1 MTRLERPMGSRRMR
15 LRLLSSL
22 LVLTLSVSGHAAPA
36 DAASESFH
44 RWFRCGMR
52 YWTPCQPAVRA
63 PDVPAGDPPPA
74 SQQSVESTLSP
85 AELALWGTPVVG
97 PGGAM
102 SYQLPPQPLL
112 DLFRAPGDE
121 TARVYLQAWKDK
133 AGRRE
138 EAFAAIRRVAPQL
151 GFAHGPS
158 ALDDPT
164 SAVPPAWGVFSPELA
179 SSNAASSLLSFP
191 GGAVLSSHDLD
202 TSPTDTA
209 EVTMRDRTAAHAR
222 SETTPPSAPS
232 RRASSIVPAAMTTQ
246 SRPGQQTRVFYF
258 FSPRCPSCA
267 QQTPVLNTVTRGRQ
281 DVIGVAMDT
290 DREELLAHVQQMHIG
305 FPVTLD
311 QGESK
316 TFGVTAYPTLI
327 VLDAAGKATR
337 LQGLVARG
345 ALERLLGGGA

>member
-1 MTRLERPMGSRRMR
+1 MMRLERPTGSRRMR
-15 LRLLSSL
+15 LPLLSSL
-22 LVLTLSVSGHAAPA
+22 LVLAVSVSGHVAPA
-36 DAASESFH
+36 GAASESFH
-44 RWFRCGMR
+44 RWFRCGLR
-52 YWTPCQPAVRA
+52 YWTPCQPTVQV
-63 PDVPAGDPPPA
+63 PDVPAGDSAPE
-74 SQQSVESTLSP
+74 SQQSVEPTLSP

-112 DLFRAPGDE
+112 DLFRAPSDE
-121 TARVYLQAWKDK
+121 TASAYLQAWKDK

-164 SAVPPAWGVFSPELA
+164 STAPSVWGVSSPELT
-179 SSNAASSLLSFP
+179 SSGSASSLLSFP
-191 GGAVLSSHDLD
+191 GGAVPSSHDLD

-209 EVTMRDRTAAHAR
+209 VATTRDSTAAPVR
-222 SETTPPSAPS
+222 SETTPSSAPS
-232 RRASSIVPAAMTTQ
+232 TTASSIVPATTTTPR
-246 SRPGQQTRVFYF
+246 RPGQQTRVFYF
-258 FSPRCPSCA
+258 FSPRCPYCA
-267 QQTPVLNTVTRGRQ
+267 RQTPVLNTVSRGRQ
-281 DVIGVAMDT
+281 DVIGIAMDT
-290 DREELLAHVQQMHIG
+290 DREELLTHVQQMHIG

-327 VLDAAGKATR
+327 VLDATGKATR
-337 LQGLVARG
+337 LRGLLTRS
-345 ALERLLGGGA
+345 ALERLLGGGT

>member
-1 MTRLERPMGSRRMR
+1 MTRLERPTGSRSMR

-22 LVLTLSVSGHAAPA
+22 LFLALSVSGQVAPA
-36 DAASESFH
+36 GAASEGFH

-52 YWTPCQPAVRA
+52 YWTPCQPAVQL
-63 PDVPAGDPPPA
+63 PDVSAGDPAPE
-74 SQQSVESTLSP
+74 SQQSVEPPLSP

-97 PGGAM
+97 PGGAT

-112 DLFRAPGDE
+112 ELFRAPNDE

-133 AGRRE
+133 AARRE

-164 SAVPPAWGVFSPELA
+164 SPVPPAWGVSSPELT
-179 SSNAASSLLSFP
+179 SSGAASFLRSSP
-191 GGAVLSSHDLD
+191 NGAGPSVHDLNASHAYTTVAMTRD
-202 TSPTDTA
+202 GTSGP
-209 EVTMRDRTAAHAR
+209 MR
-222 SETTPPSAPS
+222 SETTPPV
-232 RRASSIVPAAMTTQ
+232 ASSTPPSSIIPDATTIQ
-246 SRPGQQTRVFYF
+246 RRPGQQTRVLYF
-258 FSPRCPSCA
+258 FSPRCPYCA
-267 QQTPVLNTVTRGRQ
+267 RQTPVLNTVARGRR
-281 DVIGVAMDT
+281 DVIGIAMDT

-316 TFGVTAYPTLI
+316 TFGVTTYPTLV
-327 VLDAAGKATR
+327 VLDAAGNATR
-337 LQGLVARG
+337 VQGLVARG